1 MDHNQILVAFAQERA
16 ARLLTNYLVSQNIQ
30 AQYVF
35 RDGQHPHAI
44 ELLDS
49 SQIEQ
54 AKALTEEFIASPQD
68 QKYQQAAWQNGDS
81 VDLQG
86 PSKFSPALIFSQ
98 LSRAPITSI
107 VLLICLIVHALALLG
122 WQDAI
127 FALLQIQPL
136 SVLLDNQQWWR
147 LLGPAFM
154 HFTALHIIFNLLW
167 WWVLGSQIEQKLGSS
182 TLIIVFLLTALA
194 SNIGQLL
201 ISGPY
206 FGGLSGVVYGL
217 VGFVWWTGWLRP
229 AWGLSLP
236 KAMIGFLL
244 VWLVLGYADLLWVSM
259 ANTAHTVGLAS
270 GCILAWIYCQLIA
283 SPDKDI

>member
-1 MDHNQILVAFAQERA
+1 MNDNLMLVAFAQERA
-16 ARLLTNYLVSQNIQ
+16 ARLLTNYLLSLNIQ
-30 AQYVF
+30 AQYVYKE
-35 RDGQHPHAI
+35 GQHPHAI

-49 SQIEQ
+49 SQIEH

-68 QKYQQAAWQNGDS
+68 QKYQQAAWQSGDA
-81 VDLQG
+81 VKLQ
-86 PSKFSPALIFSQ
+86 SRSNVSPAAVFSQ
-98 LSRAPITSI
+98 IRLSPVTSI

-122 WQDAI
+122 WQDGI
-127 FALLQIQPL
+127 FAWLQIQPL

-154 HFTALHIIFNLLW
+154 HFSALHIIFNLLW

-182 TLIIVFLLTALA
+182 TLVILFLLTALA

-259 ANTAHTVGLAS
+259 ANTAHTLGLVS
-270 GCILAWIYCQLIA
+270 GCMLAWIYCRF

>member
-1 MDHNQILVAFAQERA
+1 MNDNQMLVAFAQERA
-16 ARLLTNYLVSQNIQ
+16 ARLLTNYLLSQNIQ

-35 RDGQHPHAI
+35 KVGQHPHTI

-49 SQIEQ
+49 SHIEQ
-54 AKALTEEFIASPQD
+54 AKILTEEFIASPHD
-68 QKYQQAAWQNGDS
+68 QKYQQAAWQTGDL
-81 VDLQG
+81 VDLQSR
-86 PSKFSPALIFSQ
+86 SKFSPTLVFSQ
-98 LSRAPITSI
+98 LSKAPITSI
-107 VLLICLIVHALALLG
+107 VLIICIVVHGLALLG
-122 WQDAI
+122 WQDVI
-127 FALLQIQPL
+127 FGFLQIQPL
-136 SVLLDNQQWWR
+136 PVLLENQQWWR

-167 WWVLGSQIEQKLGSS
+167 WWVLGSQIEKTLGSS
-182 TLIIVFLLTALA
+182 TIIILFLITALT

-201 ISGPY
+201 VSGPL

-229 AWGLSLP
+229 AWGLALP

-259 ANTAHTVGLAS
+259 ANTAHTVGLLS
-270 GCILAWIYCQLIA
+270 GCALAWIYSRLL
-283 SPDKDI
+283 K

>member
-1 MDHNQILVAFAQERA
+1 MNDNLMLVAFAQERA
-16 ARLLTNYLVSQNIQ
+16 ARLLSNYLLSLNIQ
-30 AQYVF
+30 AQYVYK
-35 RDGQHPHAI
+35 DGQHPHVI
-44 ELLDS
+44 ELLDG
-49 SQIEQ
+49 SQIER
-54 AKALTEEFIASPQD
+54 AKELTEEFIANPLD
-68 QKYQQAAWQNGDS
+68 QKYQQAAWQTGDS
-81 VDLQG
+81 VNLQSR
-86 PSKFSPALIFSQ
+86 SKFSPELVLSQ
-98 LSRAPITSI
+98 ISGSPITSL
-107 VLLICLIVHALALLG
+107 VLLICIIVHGLALLG
-122 WQDAI
+122 WQEAI
-127 FALLQIQPL
+127 FGFLQIQPL
-136 SVLLDNQQWWR
+136 PVLLENHQWWR

-167 WWVLGSQIEQKLGSS
+167 WWVLGSQIELKLGSS
-182 TLIIVFLLTALA
+182 TVVILFLITALA

-259 ANTAHTVGLAS
+259 ANTAHTVGLLS
-270 GCILAWIYCQLIA
+270 GCALAWIYTRLL
-283 SPDKDI
+283 K